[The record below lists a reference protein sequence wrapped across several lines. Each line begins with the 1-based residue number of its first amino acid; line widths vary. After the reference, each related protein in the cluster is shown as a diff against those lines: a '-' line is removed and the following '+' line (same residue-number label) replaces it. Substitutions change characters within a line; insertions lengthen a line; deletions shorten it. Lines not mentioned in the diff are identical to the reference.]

1 MPTFTYRGITA
12 RGGQVTAEITAPDE
26 RAAARQL
33 RSQGITVQSLAA
45 KRAGGAGGFDLAQLP
60 VIGRLFGRVRLKD
73 VSTFTRQFATMISA
87 GLPLVQC
94 LQALGVQAERKRFQ
108 DIITK
113 IASDVEGGA
122 TLSESMARHPRVFD
136 ELFVNLVHVGE
147 IGGVL
152 DAMLSRLAIYME
164 KADALRH
171 RVQMAM
177 VYPILVCTVA
187 VAVVSFLLV
196 FVIPIFAAFY
206 EKAGVPLPGP
216 TRVVINFSNFLR
228 NFWYVIILAA
238 IGLVVGF
245 RAWYRTDQ
253 GRVTVDRFLLRAPI
267 FGVLLRKIAVARFT
281 RTLSALISG
290 GVPILD
296 ALRITAKTAG
306 NRIVELAVLESRE
319 RVAAGQTLAEPLRN
333 SRVFPA
339 MVIQMVSVGE
349 QTGALDNMLAKVA
362 DYYEDEVDVAVAGLT
377 ALLEPIMIVFLGIV
391 VGGIVISMYLPIF
404 QVVTLVK

>member
-1 MPTFTYRGITA
+1 MPTYAYRGITA
-12 RGGQVTAEITAPDE
+12 RGGQVSAEITAPDE

-33 RSQGITVQSLAA
+33 RAQGITVQSLSA
-45 KRAGGAGGFDLAQLP
+45 KKAGGGGFDLAALP
-60 VIGRLFGRVRLKD
+60 LIGGMFGRVRSKD
-73 VSTFTRQFATMISA
+73 VSVFTRQFATMISA

-94 LQALGVQAERKRFQ
+94 LQALGMQAERKSFQ
-108 DIITK
+108 DIIGK
-113 IASDVEGGA
+113 IAGNVEGGS
-122 TLSESMARHPRVFD
+122 TLSEAMARHPRVFD
-136 ELFVNLVHVGE
+136 ELYVNLVHVGE

-152 DAMLSRLAIYME
+152 DAMLARLAIYME

-177 VYPILVCTVA
+177 VYPVLVLLVA
-187 VAVVSFLLV
+187 VLVVTGLLI
-196 FVIPIFAAFY
+196 FVVPIFAGFFAQS
-206 EKAGVPLPGP
+206 GVELPGP
-216 TRVVINFSNFLR
+216 TRAVIALSNFVKG
-228 NFWYVIILAA
+228 FWWLVIGGA
-238 IGLVVGF
+238 IGAYVGF
-245 RAWYRTDQ
+245 KAWYRTDQ
-253 GRVTVDRFLLRAPI
+253 GRTVVDRFLLQAPV

-306 NRIVELAVLESRE
+306 NRIVELAVMESRE

-333 SRVFPA
+333 SKVFPA
-339 MVIQMVSVGE
+339 MVIQMVAVGE

-377 ALLEPIMIVFLGIV
+377 ALIEPIMIVFLGIV
-391 VGGIVISMYLPIF
+391 VGGIVIAMYLPIF
-404 QVVTLVK
+404 KLVTLIK